1 MGVLDISQRK
11 VSLGNLGEVRAVNTN
26 TGELEAAERIA
37 ASVRRLS
44 QSNIQLA
51 GASGDMGKAIG
62 DGLGALGRGAASL
75 SVDLMKMRRIDDE
88 SAADGYVAKFQE
100 GMEKYNNGGED
111 SVGTLNETVDDERAW
126 LERNI
131 AYRDK
136 LGSKL
141 KDELKMTEDQMRIA
155 QKRLVGYNL
164 GLQNSWGKKASQVR
178 SAREVNNAKGRWE
191 MARSAVLSKD
201 ADPLAWVE
209 WRDSL
214 DNLLDKSGR
223 FGAEDRANEF
233 RKQGEFVEGVLIKR
247 YLTETSEAAV
257 AAGADGDKVWNGAI
271 AILEGADDK
280 ALLPD
285 NSWIEVVGKSGN
297 VVEDKAGNPMRE
309 NILKRALRD
318 ADMKSLK
325 EAAIKDAK
333 AAKAGWEA
341 GMRKHTKESF
351 VNAQNDIL
359 AIPAPEDGDE
369 LGQKNYQREVADAYR
384 RLIAKD
390 PRVLSGRGDEW
401 VRDDLKKFAPDKVAI
416 ALRAIKGA
424 EDKADVAR
432 VRANGQIFLRS
443 FTVGVPDPMVAGGR
457 RQLTTAEKNN
467 LTEFLY
473 TNGEISHEDYARA
486 MKMVSAETTPV
497 AQKFLSMI
505 SEGMNGKFPKVCE
518 WQDRL
523 MAYRF
528 KDTNEAKELAKE
540 ETGIESSYQS
550 DTNEEMNERLLFNEY
565 ADFAS
570 LVMQKM
576 VATGPKQGESEG
588 DMLLRAKDEFDKLTR
603 GTNEGIYRL
612 SVKRRQ
618 EAYRRNVDA
627 IVNTNRNRI
636 NVAEG
641 LPRGMELSRQTQA
654 AQGGASGGRGK
665 RKEEK

>member
-1 MGVLDISQRK
+1 MGVLNITQRSSRL
-11 VSLGNLGEVRAVNTN
+11 VNIGDVRMARTDDGSVQ
-26 TGELEAAERIA
+26 AAERIA
-37 ASVRRLS
+37 SASRRFHQSRIAAAEANGKLDQQYGQFIS
-44 QSNIQLA
+44 QIGGLVGKGAELIEKIQDEEDARNLDEYSN
-51 GASGDMGKAIG
+51 
-62 DGLGALGRGAASL
+62 
-75 SVDLMKMRRIDDE
+75 
-88 SAADGYVAKFQE
+88 KFQE
-100 GMEKYNNGGED
+100 RMLAHNQGNGKDVLGAM
-111 SVGTLNETVDDERAW
+111 NETIPESDRGQWMEA
-126 LERNI
+126 N
-131 AYRDK
+131 
-136 LGSKL
+136 GSAAKKIHESVL
-141 KDELKMTEDQMRIA
+141 KDMDLAEEDFKDSRMQKWRDSFLFKQNAQWLSKRNSAMTAYADKEAEKRYENDRNDVTDDMVSEDGWKNISASMD
-155 QKRLVGYNL
+155 RLIERKG
-164 GLQNSWGKKASQVR
+164 WGPEQAKAFRRKEGETICGIGIKKAID
-178 SAREVNNAKGRWE
+178 ATTAE
-191 MARSAVLSKD
+191 AVLS
-201 ADPLAWVE
+201 
-209 WRDSL
+209 
-214 DNLLDKSGR
+214 
-223 FGAEDRANEF
+223 
-233 RKQGEFVEGVLIKR
+233 GVDGGSCFDGLIK
-247 YLTETSEAAV
+247 SW
-257 AAGADGDKVWNGAI
+257 DGSMD
-271 AILEGADDK
+271 ESSF
-280 ALLPD
+280 LPPA
-285 NSWIEVVGKSGN
+285 SWI
-297 VVEDKAGNPMRE
+297 VEDDGRGHVTNRNP
-309 NILKRALRD
+309 LKEWLTG

-654 AQGGASGGRGK
+654 AQGGASGGQRK